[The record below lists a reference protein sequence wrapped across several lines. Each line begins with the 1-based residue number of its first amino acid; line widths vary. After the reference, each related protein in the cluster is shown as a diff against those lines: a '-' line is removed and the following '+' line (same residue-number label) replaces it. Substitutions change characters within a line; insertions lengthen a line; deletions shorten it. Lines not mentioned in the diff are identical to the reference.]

1 VCQEFGCT
9 PSEADRQD
17 VTRCRRIM
25 RLRRFSEAWQQIE
38 DGVKQDDL
46 TKGPMLETALKV
58 NLMRV
63 KGVKPD
69 D

>member
-1 VCQEFGCT
+1 M
-9 PSEADRQD
+9 
-17 VTRCRRIM
+17 TRCRRIM